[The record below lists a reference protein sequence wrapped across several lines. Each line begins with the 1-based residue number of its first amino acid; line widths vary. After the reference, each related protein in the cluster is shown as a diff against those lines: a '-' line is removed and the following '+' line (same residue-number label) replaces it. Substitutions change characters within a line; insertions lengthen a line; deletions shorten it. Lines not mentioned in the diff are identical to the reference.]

1 MLRIKRLRAHSCS
14 KTKHVGFDF
23 AVAFPLFK
31 LCAYATHLSS
41 NSTKFSWSLFQKQ
54 SVFPTLIPFAFVTQ
68 GFGSR
73 ESKSNHHNQRK

>member
-1 MLRIKRLRAHSCS
+1 MLRIKRLRAHSYS